1 MDILDIL
8 KSLNIGSSLK
18 WHITFGRL
26 YEGIFKIRYMEELI
40 KLREFCFTEKE
51 KAYQKG
57 YRSALWTLSKPVT
70 IRQRGKVT
78 AFSAVIKQLD
88 LILNNSCVKP
98 CERRSPTDETF
109 NGCKPPE
116 RKAKSTEKIDNNK
129 NLCTFQ
135 DHLQFYSTNNY
146 SCPICSCIL

>member
-1 MDILDIL
+1 
-8 KSLNIGSSLK
+8 
-18 WHITFGRL
+18 
-26 YEGIFKIRYMEELI
+26 MEELI

-88 LILNNSCVKP
+88 LILNNYCVKP
-98 CERRSPTDETF
+98 LDSRSPEGQ
-109 NGCKPPE
+109 GCQVGVSRPNDSQNPNSE
-116 RKAKSTEKIDNNK
+116 NPD
-129 NLCTFQ
+129 
-135 DHLQFYSTNNY
+135 
-146 SCPICSCIL
+146 